1 MTNPTLQAAAAT
13 SRAATATSAAAT
25 ATSVAATA
33 TSDAATATSLARAL
47 LETSHL
53 PLLLF
58 DSDLRVVSATRSFFI
73 TFDLEPDQVETRLLS
88 EIGQGEW
95 DSPQVRLLLEGALLG
110 GEPLGDYETQLL
122 RPGTEPRRL
131 VVNAQNIVYDDKLHA
146 RVLLTVND
154 VTVVRRIEQLNVT
167 LLLEKDALLHER
179 EILLQEMQHRVANSL
194 QIIASVLMLKAR
206 TVKSEETRLHL
217 RDAHDRVM
225 SVAAVQQLLQ
235 ASLGDVEVGPYL
247 VKLCESLAASMIRD
261 SRPLT
266 IRVAADEATVTSHEA
281 VSLGLIVT
289 ELVINALKHAFPG
302 DRGGEVVVGYDSDAA
317 GWTLSVADD
326 GVGRGPVAPVRKGG
340 LGTVIVGSLAKQLG
354 ALVVITDNHPG
365 TKVALESIPFPADN
379 I

>member
-13 SRAATATSAAAT
+13 SLAATATSE
-25 ATSVAATA
+25 AATA

-58 DSDLRVVSATRSFFI
+58 DSDLRVVSATRSFFT
-73 TFDLEPDQVETRLLS
+73 TFDLDPDQVETRPLS
-88 EIGQGEW
+88 EIGEGEW
-95 DSPQVRLLLEGALLG
+95 DMPYVRLMLESALLG
-110 GEPLGDYETQLL
+110 GEPLGDYETELL
-122 RPGTEPRRL
+122 RPGTQPRRL
-131 VVNAQNIVYDDKLHA
+131 VVNVQNIIYDDKLHA

-154 VTVVRRIEQLNVT
+154 VTDVRRIEQLNVT

-179 EILLQEMQHRVANSL
+179 AILLQEMQHRVANSL
-194 QIIASVLMLKAR
+194 QIIASVLLLKAR

-266 IRVAADEATVTSHEA
+266 IRVAADGATVTSHEA

-326 GVGRGPVAPVRKGG
+326 GVGRGPVVAVRKGG

-354 ALVVITDNHPG
+354 ALVVIADNHPG
-365 TKVALESIPFPADN
+365 TKVALESIPLPADS